1 MFKYHIFRVFDY
13 KGGELCAT
21 LNLDYESALA
31 EYCSFIVD
39 KIIDYMED
47 NDCKNFRITEKEVTD
62 VIEDTF
68 SSYAGGD
75 HVVLKI
81 YQSSDDGKLRQFDFP
96 MHAIVNYVNM
106 EINKYGSD

>member
-13 KGGELCAT
+13 KGGELCT
-21 LNLDYESALA
+21 TLA

-68 SSYAGGD
+68 SIYAGGD
-75 HVVLKI
+75 HVALKV
-81 YQSSDDGKLRQFDFP
+81 YQSSNDGKLRRYDFP
-96 MHAIVNYVNM
+96 MNAIVDYVNM

>member
-1 MFKYHIFRVFDY
+1 MFKYHIFRVFDC
-13 KGGELCAT
+13 KGGELSAI
-21 LNLDYESALA
+21 LNLDYESALS

-47 NDCKNFRITEKEVTD
+47 NDCKNFKVTEKEITD
-62 VIEDTF
+62 AIEDTF
-68 SSYAGGD
+68 SIYAGGD